1 AGEPVPRGGA
11 VPAPA
16 ARAAAARPRHN
27 ARRRRDPL
35 GEGQPATWRLLL
47 IKVAAEVV
55 LSCRRVVVRLSSSWP
70 YLGHFRAVGAAVAAR
85 AWPPPRAGPP
95 GAPPAPRP
103 GGEGGG
109 GAPPPPAARPAPS
122 LPGYSRGRPGPP
134 RCAPAPCMN
143 NPR

>member
-55 LSCRRVVVRLSSSWP
+55 LSCRRGGVRLSSSWP
-70 YLGHFRAVGAAVAAR
+70 YLGHFRAVGAAGAAG
-85 AWPPPRAGPP
+85 PGPRARSRHA
-95 GAPPAPRP
+95 GAPPTPRP
-103 GGEGGG
+103 GGGGG
-109 GAPPPPAARPAPS
+109 GVAPPPPASPSRVCPRRP
-122 LPGYSRGRPGPP
+122 
-134 RCAPAPCMN
+134 
-143 NPR
+143 